1 MDMNEGSAMTE
12 GSGLVEDQDRLTASE
27 RRRERESKR
36 FFPALRR
43 TWLSSCGRG
52 RSTRRCAR
60 SW

>member
-36 FFPALRR
+36 FP
-43 TWLSSCGRG
+43 
-52 RSTRRCAR
+52 RCAALG
-60 SW
+60 